1 MENSRE
7 EPSAQS
13 KSNEEQSL
21 AREALILFKIK
32 RLQENAA
39 SSTPF
44 TKTAID
50 CLGAEFFNTPGW
62 EHVSK
67 RLWERA
73 IRSFPSVLT
82 NGYGIPLIVEIREQ
96 VRKDLL
102 GV

>member
-1 MENSRE
+1 M
-7 EPSAQS
+7 QS
-13 KSNEEQSL
+13 TNVNALK
-21 AREALILFKIK
+21 REALILFKIK
-32 RLQENAA
+32 KLQENAA
-39 SSTPF
+39 SSTVF

-96 VRKDLL
+96 VRKDLQ
-102 GV
+102 